1 MHGESTDPR
10 RFACEVGRKGI
21 DLLKQLPKI
30 VDCIEG
36 TALFDAVNAYLANDQ
51 DEFNAVE
58 CRQAAVLALDEAER
72 KAYDP
77 VTPATD
83 RATLKLL
90 LSELTADVSRYEAY
104 VASCQ
109 RERGRLAER
118 VQAILQEATELSSA
132 LVATEK
138 KLLPG
143 GYFDQSIQDAQQHL
157 AACEEDKRNAQE
169 RLPRVKHLIE
179 AKIGGKLAI
188 SGFAW

>member
-1 MHGESTDPR
+1 M
-10 RFACEVGRKGI
+10 
-21 DLLKQLPKI
+21 LKQIPKPD
-30 VDCIEG
+30 DCIEG
-36 TALFDAVNAYLANDQ
+36 TALFDAVSAYVANDQ
-51 DEFNAVE
+51 DEINAVE
-58 CRQAAVLALDEAER
+58 RRQAAVVALDEAEK
-72 KAYDP
+72 KAYDSA
-77 VTPATD
+77 TPATE

-109 RERGRLAER
+109 RERVRLSER
-118 VQAILQEATELSSA
+118 VQAILHEATELSSA

-143 GYFDQSIQDAQQHL
+143 GYFDQNIQDAQRHL